1 MTELFGEGDEEWV
14 ITESLTRVRLSCMT
28 SGLSGAKGGK
38 VTDGVEVEEGG

>member
-1 MTELFGEGDEEWV
+1 M

-38 VTDGVEVEEGG
+38 VTDGVGIEEGG